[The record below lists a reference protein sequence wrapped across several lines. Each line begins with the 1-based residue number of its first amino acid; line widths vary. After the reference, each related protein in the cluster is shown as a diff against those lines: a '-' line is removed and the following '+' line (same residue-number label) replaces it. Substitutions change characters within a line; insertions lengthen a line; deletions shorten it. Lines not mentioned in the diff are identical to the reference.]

1 MIFPEKRAF
10 GKAYGKQF
18 SRNFTQKALV
28 LLKRQNFIFVDY
40 SFNIDWDELTW
51 NESRYKLVQKNEAAI
66 LNFEADSLLSF

>member
-18 SRNFTQKALV
+18 SRNFPQKALV

-40 SFNIDWDELTW
+40 IDWDELTW